1 MNNVLIT
8 AAKVDQS
15 RRSMFISVSS
25 VSSKASG
32 LHSVH
37 PSTVEP
43 FLSCQRP
50 HGLHEESPV
59 NVDGWY
65 VIKPCSPNIYLQL
78 SCSLYSKIKDTQIPI
93 SGFCVT
99 SLRELS
105 NDTTNQTVSMT

>member
-15 RRSMFISVSS
+15 RRSMFVSVSS

-37 PSTVEP
+37 PSTVES

-50 HGLHEESPV
+50 YGLHEESPV

-78 SCSLYSKIKDTQIPI
+78 SCSLYSKIIPRYLFQV
-93 SGFCVT
+93 SVLLHLG
-99 SLRELS
+99 SY
-105 NDTTNQTVSMT
+105 QTIQQTKQCL